1 MESLSFTNRRMASVY
16 SLSPRPKAAWLVSA
30 IITPFST
37 ETESA
42 KLDYKGLSRVS
53 LGRHEQSTLILT
65 ICIIEDCLMSEP
77 ERVELIREIEKA
89 RGSRV
94 IALFYGD
101 RPIAGTSIADD
112 ALRPLYDHL
121 LSIQGASSEGSERR
135 KIDLVLYTRGGAV
148 ETPWKMVTKIRQ
160 FSSEFTVTIP
170 FRAYS
175 AGTMIA
181 LGADKILM
189 SPMSEMG
196 PIDPSLQTQPG
207 ALGNPFLI
215 PDPGVED
222 VAAYVT
228 FLTRRAGISDQAPLA
243 ETIKVLAEHL
253 TPTLLGRLERTYSHI
268 RLVARKLLSL
278 ASPPYHEASIDAI
291 SEALTEKM
299 YAHGHGIG
307 VDEAAELGLRAER
320 MDSSLESLVWQLYL
334 NYEAAL
340 KLDATADP
348 EGYFRDD
355 ATNSYE
361 ESDAVGVFMESREV
375 SHQFC
380 GKIQLQRIRQ
390 IPSPLNL
397 NINMPLSLP
406 PSIQPEN
413 IPAELQQVIQQ
424 MLQQALP
431 ELQRMVESEI
441 ARQAP
446 VQGLQAKWIGGGW
459 KQVR

>member
-1 MESLSFTNRRMASVY
+1 MPEM
-16 SLSPRPKAAWLVSA
+16 
-30 IITPFST
+30 
-37 ETESA
+37 
-42 KLDYKGLSRVS
+42 
-53 LGRHEQSTLILT
+53 
-65 ICIIEDCLMSEP
+65 
-77 ERVELIREIEKA
+77 ERVELIRGIEKA
-89 RGSRV
+89 RGARV
-94 IALFYGD
+94 ITLFYGD
-101 RPIAGTSIADD
+101 RQIAGTSIADD

-121 LSIQGASSEGSERR
+121 LSIAEDSSSNGKPQ
-135 KIDLVLYTRGGAV
+135 KIDLILYTRGGAV
-148 ETPWKMVTKIRQ
+148 ETPWKIVTKIRQ
-160 FSSEFTVTIP
+160 FSSELAVTIP

-189 SPMSEMG
+189 SPMSELG
-196 PIDPSLQTQPG
+196 PIDPSLQIQPG

-243 ETIKVLAEHL
+243 ETVKVLAEHL

-278 ASPPYHEASIDAI
+278 VNPPYPEASIDAI

-307 VDEAAELGLRAER
+307 VNEAAELGLRAER
-320 MDSSLESLVWQLYL
+320 MEPSLESLVWQLYL
-334 NYEAAL
+334 DYEAAL
-340 KLDATADP
+340 KLGTTADP
-348 EGYFRDD
+348 EGYFPDN
-355 ATNSYE
+355 ATNFYE
-361 ESDAVGVFMESREV
+361 ESDAVGVFMESRDA

-390 IPSPLNL
+390 APNPLNL
-397 NINMPLSLP
+397 NISMPLNLP
-406 PSIQPEN
+406 ASIQPQD
-413 IPAELQQVIQQ
+413 IPAELQQVIQR
-424 MLQQALP
+424 MLEQALP

-446 VQGLQAKWIGGGW
+446 AQGSHARWIGGVW
-459 KQVR
+459 RQVR